1 MNDTKDIK
9 LKNVNT
15 YKKMQKIRCNA
26 QSYKVIYQ
34 TYYEATNDLVSLPI
48 LKKIKN
54 KLIKY

>member
-9 LKNVNT
+9 LENVNM
-15 YKKMQKIRCNA
+15 YKKMQKNRCNA

-48 LKKIKN
+48 LKK
-54 KLIKY
+54 